1 MRFGAHHGPER
12 PREPEPDLGERLLA
26 KAVELHG
33 EEIARNTRQW
43 QRQPDFT
50 PAYLAM
56 LRGHESR
63 LARCNRQQERA
74 S

>member
-12 PREPEPDLGERLLA
+12 PQHEPDLGERLTA
-26 KAVELHG
+26 KAELLHAG
-33 EEIARNTRQW
+33 EIARARK
-43 QRQPDFT
+43 RFERMPDFT